1 MFNTNFVSHIIYN
14 NKSWQDIFGDDTLF
28 ASLSSNYLLF
38 SPWIHPSQET
48 IPINIITSNQHL
60 ASLKNMN
67 KDWAITLLLV
77 GDDVKLQ
84 SIIAQK
90 HKMWFSK
97 PF

>member
-1 MFNTNFVSHIIYN
+1 MTRQFRC
-14 NKSWQDIFGDDTLF
+14 DTLF

-77 GDDVKLQ
+77 GDDDMKIQ
-84 SIIAQK
+84 SIIACVSRK
-90 HKMWFSK
+90 HKM
-97 PF
+97 